1 MARKVHVPSGERLVR
16 EGDPPSFYVVLEGEL
31 QVLKKAGESEVLLAT
46 HKPVLLRR
54 TALADGRQ
62 LLRVGAKLKAMC
74 RVFRLAEEGFWR
86 MMSLCPTVSREIL
99 KTMAR
104 RVQNLETISQGREK
118 LVALGTMAA
127 GLSHELNN
135 PAAAGRRAAQE
146 LQKTFHGLKSRS
158 CKLNKEQLS
167 IEQSEWLVKMQAEVA
182 TTAKNAPQ
190 LDALE
195 QSDREDAITAWL
207 EDHDIENGWEIAS
220 TLASAG
226 LSTQWLNEFATHLPA
241 ASLESVL
248 LWVEASLSVD
258 KLVGEI
264 EESTGR
270 ISELVRAV
278 KSYSYMDQ
286 APLQQLDV
294 HEGLESTLTMLGHK
308 LRDNK
313 IEVVRSYDRSC
324 PQLLRMVVS

>member
-1 MARKVHVPSGERLVR
+1 
-16 EGDPPSFYVVLEGEL
+16 
-31 QVLKKAGESEVLLAT
+31 
-46 HKPVLLRR
+46 
-54 TALADGRQ
+54 
-62 LLRVGAKLKAMC
+62 
-74 RVFRLAEEGFWR
+74 
-86 MMSLCPTVSREIL
+86 
-99 KTMAR
+99 
-104 RVQNLETISQGREK
+104 
-118 LVALGTMAA
+118 MAA

-195 QSDREDAITAWL
+195 QSDLEDAITAWL
-207 EDHDIENGWEIAS
+207 EAHDIENGWEIAS

-264 EESTGR
+264 EESTGVFPNWCAR
-270 ISELVRAV
+270 LSHTPIWIRP
-278 KSYSYMDQ
+278 
-286 APLQQLDV
+286 PLQQLDCSRGSGK
-294 HEGLESTLTMLGHK
+294 HTDHA
-308 LRDNK
+308 R
-313 IEVVRSYDRSC
+313 
-324 PQLLRMVVS
+324 PQTA